1 MSEDE
6 DNTSFENQIEI
17 PIVNILIIITVIFML
32 IIPSM
37 LKLNKISF
45 IIGFIAAVLIMNFV
59 LTFFKVLY
67 YDNSWYTCKYQY
79 NNSYIYKEALNDV
92 VNDTKKG
99 FYYYVDT
106 AYHSIGNS
114 LSYNNIKDNT
124 KYVFGSIYES
134 IKYIFSP
141 IGRGIKSIFYGEPKS
156 NYKTTRKKYS

>member
-45 IIGFIAAVLIMNFV
+45 IIGFIAAVLIMNFF

-67 YDNSWYTCKYQY
+67 FDNSWYTCKYQY
-79 NNSYIYKEALNDV
+79 NNSHIYKEALNDV

-99 FYYYVDT
+99 FYYYVNT